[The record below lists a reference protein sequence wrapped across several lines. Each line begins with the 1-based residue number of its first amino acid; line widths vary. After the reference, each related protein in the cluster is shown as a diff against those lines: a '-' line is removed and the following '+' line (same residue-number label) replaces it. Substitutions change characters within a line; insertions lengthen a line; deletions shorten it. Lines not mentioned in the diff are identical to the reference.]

1 MSKTLE
7 IFHPIL
13 IQNFIRFET
22 AAHYI
27 RAQEQGN
34 SDDTICQFKITPDNY
49 KLIMEYANTA
59 PLLELTLNYNEDTS
73 ILTAKP
79 NEAFLETYKNA
90 IMSAV
95 ALKQSEDCKGRYDKF
110 IKVID

>member
-1 MSKTLE
+1 MSNTLE

-27 RAQEQGN
+27 RAQKQGDSEN
-34 SDDTICQFKITPDNY
+34 TVCRFKITPDNY
-49 KLIMEYANTA
+49 KLIIDYANTA
-59 PLLELTLNYNEDTS
+59 PLLELTLDYDEQTS
-73 ILTAKP
+73 ILSVKP
-79 NEAFLETYKNA
+79 NSTFLETYKNA

-95 ALKQSEDCKGRYDKF
+95 ALKQSEDCKGRYNKF

>member
-1 MSKTLE
+1 MSNTLE

-27 RAQEQGN
+27 RAQQQNNTE
-34 SDDTICQFKITPDNY
+34 DTICRFKITPDHY
-49 KLIMEYANTA
+49 KLIVDYTNTA
-59 PLLELTLNYNEDTS
+59 PLLELTLNYDDTTS
-73 ILTAKP
+73 ILTVKP
-79 NEAFLETYKNA
+79 NDTFLETYKNA

-95 ALKQSEDCKGRYDKF
+95 ALKQSEDNKGRYNKF

>member
-1 MSKTLE
+1 MSNKLE

-27 RAQEQGN
+27 RAQEQGKT
-34 SDDTICQFKITPDNY
+34 DDTVCRFKITPDNY
-49 KLIMEYANTA
+49 KLIMDYANTA
-59 PLLELTLNYNEDTS
+59 PLLELTLDYDEHTS
-73 ILTAKP
+73 ILSAQP
-79 NEAFLETYKNA
+79 NSAFLETYKNA